1 MDIHAYLERHDT
13 ELEALSC
20 MLLEETGACGDE
32 VLYVTG
38 SLVEGL
44 GNLRSDIDV
53 YLITARA
60 FDARTDFAS
69 VLIIPFEACPVD
81 VEIVAPERIEV
92 LIGRLARFAP
102 DHDVDPRRTATA
114 FSAAELKL
122 LHNLCQ
128 GAPLF
133 GAARLAGW
141 QARIVQR
148 TLSRILFDLSQVYL
162 GMLHLDILG
171 QLEDGDAASAAQ
183 MIEQY
188 RGHLIGALLAVL
200 GNTNPADKWRLRL
213 LERLTAGR
221 HATDLPPGYDLPGIV
236 RQLRGFRAPRSSVLV
251 AFEAF
256 MALQRLAHV
265 IVPWGQRRFA
275 DPAAQHSAGIPARP
289 AQAPPSLPDGDG
301 VLPALSTELSLH
313 FCGPDAYRLTALDE
327 HCVIEVNQQAYAI
340 LLCFDGKTTLN
351 QAAGR
356 LAAHSGLAPDMLA
369 GAIDDLQQVLRGHAL
384 L

>member
-1 MDIHAYLERHDT
+1 MDIHAYLEWHDT
-13 ELEALSC
+13 GLEALSC
-20 MLLEETGACGDE
+20 MLLDETGACGDD

-53 YLITARA
+53 YLVTGRTFEARA
-60 FDARTDFAS
+60 DFAS

-81 VEIVAPERIEV
+81 VEIVAPERIEA

-102 DHDVDPRRTATA
+102 DHDVDPRRAATA

-122 LHNLCQ
+122 LHNLRQ
-128 GAPLF
+128 GVPLF
-133 GAARLAGW
+133 GAPRLADW
-141 QARIVQR
+141 QARIVPR

-171 QLEDGDAASAAQ
+171 QIEDGDAASAIQ
-183 MIEQY
+183 LIEQY
-188 RGHLIGALLAVL
+188 RGHLIGALLAAL

-221 HATDLPPGYDLPGIV
+221 HAPDLPPGHDLPGLA
-236 RQLRGFRAPRSSVLV
+236 RQLRGFRVSRPSVLV

-256 MALQRLAHV
+256 IALQRLAHV

-275 DPAAQHSAGIPARP
+275 DPAAQHLTGSSVPVQPQPA
-289 AQAPPSLPDGDG
+289 LPGGDG
-301 VLPALSTELSLH
+301 VLPALSIELSLR
-313 FCGPDAYRLTALDE
+313 FCGPDAYRLTPLDE
-327 HCVIEVNQQAYAI
+327 HCAIEVNQQAYAI

-356 LAAHSGLAPDMLA
+356 LAAHSGVAPAVLA